1 MLLLRVVDDELLRCG
16 VAEELRVVD
25 DERVVVLLEF
35 EGLLLFAVVELLF
48 VVVEL
53 FLVPDVEIVALVVRP
68 SRISLFG
75 RPVVVTRLRLLP
87 VALVA
92 AG

>member
-1 MLLLRVVDDELLRCG
+1 M
-16 VAEELRVVD
+16 VD

-35 EGLLLFAVVELLF
+35 EGLLLFVVVELLF
-48 VVVEL
+48 VVEL